1 MSDQTPPVTPV
12 TLNQNQRRHFEVLFA
27 RLEDSLA
34 KIERL
39 LFHPDGTAKLSH
51 LEDDVSPAFRTLA
64 ALEVPLIRAE
74 IERLIA
80 TLALKPRT
88 VSLRRTIG
96 ATLTTEAIRLEDSFS
111 SHLRG
116 YGSVDESVASALDPA
131 LDALAA
137 SLRALSASLTR

>member
-1 MSDQTPPVTPV
+1 VSDQTPPV

-27 RLEDSLA
+27 RLEDSMA

-39 LFHPDGTAKLSH
+39 LFRPDPAGRLSAV
-51 LEDDVSPAFRTLA
+51 EDDVSPAFRAIA
-64 ALEVPLIRAE
+64 AAELPLIRAE
-74 IERLIA
+74 IERLVT
-80 TLALKPRT
+80 TLALKPRA

-116 YGSVDESVASALDPA
+116 YGSVDESVANTLDPA